1 MTGAR
6 RAGMACG
13 SSAAD
18 ELLASFGGAG
28 AIVEPPL
35 SRSLPLVIAPAI
47 PGAVDVCD
55 WVTSV
60 REPLDTALR
69 RAGGL
74 LFRGF
79 DTGTI
84 EAFARLSDVFID
96 AHMDYTFALT
106 PRRPISPTIATA
118 TELPP
123 HMVISLHGECSAQ
136 RDWPMIIMFWCDQP
150 PATGGE
156 TPLADSR
163 RVLDRLPDATR
174 DRFTALG
181 VCYVRHVRGL
191 RQIEHVFGTA
201 TRAGIAEY
209 CARHDYAVTFDGA
222 ERVRTE
228 RVAPAIVDHPVTG
241 EPVWFNHVETYH
253 LSSLPLAVVK
263 RNLSL
268 EDDVLPL
275 EVSYGDGS
283 PIDNETA
290 RRIRLALRAETVTF
304 PWRRGDVLLLDN
316 MLTAHGRR
324 PFTGDRRVLVA
335 MGNSYLDALGRAEA
349 RLEGDGRA

>member
-1 MTGAR
+1 M
-6 RAGMACG
+6 AGG
-13 SSAAD
+13 SRAAD
-18 ELLASFGGAG
+18 EWLASLCGAG

-35 SRSLPLVIAPAI
+35 SGSLPLLITPAI
-47 PGAVDVCD
+47 PGAVDLRD

-60 REPLDTALR
+60 RGSLDTALGQ
-69 RAGGL
+69 AGGL

-79 DTGTI
+79 DTGSI
-84 EAFARLSDVFID
+84 ESFARLSGVFID
-96 AHMDYTFALT
+96 VHMAYSFALT
-106 PRRPISPTIATA
+106 LRRPITPTIATA

-136 RDWPMIIMFWCDQP
+136 RDWPMVIMFWCDQP
-150 PATGGE
+150 AATGGE

-163 RVLDRLPDATR
+163 RVLDRLPAGIR

-181 VCYVRHVRGL
+181 VRYVRHVRG
-191 RQIEHVFGTA
+191 RNEIERVFGTA
-201 TRAGIAEY
+201 SHTGIAEY

-222 ERVRTE
+222 ERIRTE

-253 LSSLPLAVVK
+253 LSSLPLAAVR

-304 PWRRGDVLLLDN
+304 SWQRGDVLVLDN

-324 PFTGDRRVLVA
+324 PFTGARRVLVA
-335 MGNSYLDALGRAEA
+335 MGNSYLDTLGRAPARPEA
-349 RLEGDGRA
+349 DGRT

>member
-1 MTGAR
+1 
-6 RAGMACG
+6 
-13 SSAAD
+13 
-18 ELLASFGGAG
+18 
-28 AIVEPPL
+28 
-35 SRSLPLVIAPAI
+35 
-47 PGAVDVCD
+47 
-55 WVTSV
+55 
-60 REPLDTALR
+60 
-69 RAGGL
+69 
-74 LFRGF
+74 
-79 DTGTI
+79 
-84 EAFARLSDVFID
+84 
-96 AHMDYTFALT
+96 
-106 PRRPISPTIATA
+106 
-118 TELPP
+118 
-123 HMVISLHGECSAQ
+123 
-136 RDWPMIIMFWCDQP
+136 MIIMFWCDQP
-150 PATGGE
+150 AATGGE

-163 RVLDRLPDATR
+163 KVLDRLPAAIR

-181 VCYVRHVRGL
+181 VRYVRHVRGL
-191 RQIEHVFGTA
+191 RQIERVFGTA
-201 TRAGIAEY
+201 RRAGIADY

-222 ERVRTE
+222 ERIRTE
-228 RVAPAIVDHPVTG
+228 RAAPAIVDHPVTG

-290 RRIRLALRAETVTF
+290 RRVRLALRAETVTF

-335 MGNSYLDALGRAEA
+335 MGNSYLDALGRAAARPEA
-349 RLEGDGRA
+349 DRRA

>member
-6 RAGMACG
+6 HAATACG
-13 SSAAD
+13 SPAVD
-18 ELLASFGGAG
+18 ELLASLGGAG
-28 AIVEPPL
+28 VIVEPPL
-35 SRSLPLVIAPAI
+35 SGSLPLVITPAI
-47 PGAVDVCD
+47 PGAADVCD

-60 REPLDTALR
+60 RGPLDTALR
-69 RAGGL
+69 QAGGL

-96 AHMDYTFALT
+96 AHMDYSFALT
-106 PRRPISPTIATA
+106 LRRPITPTIATA

-123 HMVISLHGECSAQ
+123 HMVISLHGECAAQ
-136 RDWPMIIMFWCDQP
+136 RDWPMNIMFWCDQP
-150 PATGGE
+150 AATGGE

-163 RVLDRLPDATR
+163 RVLDRLPDAIR
-174 DRFTALG
+174 DQFTALG
-181 VCYVRHVRGL
+181 VRYVRHVRGL
-191 RQIEHVFGTA
+191 RQIEHVFGT
-201 TRAGIAEY
+201 TSRTGITEY

-222 ERVRTE
+222 ERIRTE
-228 RVAPAIVDHPVTG
+228 RVAPAIVAHPVTG

-253 LSSLPLAVVK
+253 LSSLPLAAVR

-268 EDDVLPL
+268 EDDVRPL

-290 RRIRLALRAETVTF
+290 RQIRLALRAETVTF

-324 PFTGDRRVLVA
+324 PFTGDRRVFVA
-335 MGNSYLDALGRAEA
+335 MGNSYLDTLGRAQARPEA
-349 RLEGDGRA
+349 ERRA